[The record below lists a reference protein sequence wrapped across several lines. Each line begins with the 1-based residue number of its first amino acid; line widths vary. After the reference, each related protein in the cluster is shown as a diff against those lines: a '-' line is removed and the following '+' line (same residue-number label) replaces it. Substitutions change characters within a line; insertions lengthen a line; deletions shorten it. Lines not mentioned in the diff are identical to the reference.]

1 MKSMRKILLLLTMVL
16 ACSLIPAAA
25 IAAPAP
31 VPAASTAKTGIE
43 QTKLTLYVG
52 NTWQLYVYGT
62 TKKVT
67 WKSSKPSVA
76 KVNSKGLITAKKAG
90 TATITAKVGSK
101 SYKCKVT
108 VKKVPTAPSY
118 PYAPKP
124 ASSSAASYSKYPAT
138 APTYVVQAGVYRY
151 QSNLARQFT
160 KVVQYVPDAYW
171 TYSNGQYTIIAG
183 SFIYRSNAISRRNY
197 LLSHG
202 ISASVEIR

>member
-108 VKKVPTAPSY
+108 VKKVRPTRTRPSPRAAQPLPTASIRRPLRPMSCRLAY
-118 PYAPKP
+118 TAISPTWPDSSLR
-124 ASSSAASYSKYPAT
+124 SSSMSRMPIGLTATDSIPSLPVPSSTGPMPSPAE
-138 APTYVVQAGVYRY
+138 
-151 QSNLARQFT
+151 
-160 KVVQYVPDAYW
+160 
-171 TYSNGQYTIIAG
+171 IIC
-183 SFIYRSNAISRRNY
+183 
-197 LLSHG
+197 
-202 ISASVEIR
+202 